1 MPDIGGQTKDDDN
14 NDINVGHNNKSSNI
28 DLKGPIPKTDEDE
41 AKSKRERF
49 SRQLVP
55 ALDSTVAP
63 STSLTESAS
72 VDLGISS
79 LPLLTKEDHI
89 EDSAQ
94 RESDDEPFL
103 IPQGPPPTL
112 AISTVK
118 INHTI
123 NDGAAIDKLDYVE
136 LRPKPPQKPP
146 RTFDSLLGSSQSID
160 SLSNFEN
167 SLKTSSISNLVTDR
181 ISDSNLN
188 SDIFSEHNDVG
199 RKTNIQPQNV
209 SSRHDVQTNPY
220 SPDGDPRAM
229 SRDSSKSELLSSTP
243 GSVSCNPS
251 SVLNNESS
259 SCEASSL
266 GGLSENIIPDNG
278 HHNIIGGGNNHT
290 GNGVENAL
298 DTKHIKDGDRLK
310 KHKKNKKQKKDKKH
324 KKKERTEL
332 GEGNLPRVDQD
343 SLSDT
348 SKALVSTIRTQVDHD
363 DLDKPSSSDEITDIF
378 STDSNLE
385 NMSSPNVFIDAERVD
400 QGNKSKSRWRG
411 LKMILKVG
419 KKIVRTKP
427 EVNINAK
434 GQSPIPSLP
443 SSCNVNCV
451 NGSSKS
457 NSSVQSNGCNHLQ
470 GKTIVRFCDC
480 AQKCCSCKVSNKV
493 DSPRPNTVSCDSTN
507 HVTPLKNGIMEGF
520 AQGAAE

>member
-14 NDINVGHNNKSSNI
+14 NDINVGHNNKSSDI
-28 DLKGPIPKTDEDE
+28 DLKGPIPKTGEDE

-49 SRQLVP
+49 SRQLVS
-55 ALDSTVAP
+55 ALDTTVAP
-63 STSLTESAS
+63 STSLIESAS
-72 VDLGISS
+72 VDLSIPS
-79 LPLLTKEDHI
+79 LPMPTKEDHI
-89 EDSAQ
+89 KGTAQ
-94 RESDDEPFL
+94 RESDNVPFL

-112 AISTVK
+112 ANSTG
-118 INHTI
+118 TI
-123 NDGAAIDKLDYVE
+123 NATTKDGAAIDKLDYVE

-167 SLKTSSISNLVTDR
+167 SLSNLATDR
-181 ISDSNLN
+181 ISDNNLK
-188 SDIFSEHNDVG
+188 SDISSEHNDVG

-229 SRDSSKSELLSSTP
+229 SCDSSKINLSSTP

-251 SVLNNESS
+251 SVLNNQSS

-278 HHNIIGGGNNHT
+278 HPNIIGGGNNHT

-298 DTKHIKDGDRLK
+298 DTKHIKNSDILK
-310 KHKKNKKQKKDKKH
+310 KHKKNKKHKKDKKH
-324 KKKERTEL
+324 KKKESTEL
-332 GEGNLPRVDQD
+332 SEGNLPRVDQD

-348 SKALVSTIRTQVDHD
+348 SKALVATIRTQVDHEN
-363 DLDKPSSSDEITDIF
+363 LDKPSSSDEITDIF

-385 NMSSPNVFIDAERVD
+385 NMSPPNVSFDAERGD
-400 QGNKSKSRWRG
+400 QENKSKSRWRG

-427 EVNINAK
+427 EVNIKAK

-443 SSCNVNCV
+443 SSCNVKCV

-457 NSSVQSNGCNHLQ
+457 NSAVQPNGCNHLQ
-470 GKTIVRFCDC
+470 GKTLV
-480 AQKCCSCKVSNKV
+480 
-493 DSPRPNTVSCDSTN
+493 
-507 HVTPLKNGIMEGF
+507 
-520 AQGAAE
+520 